1 MPPASRDILCTP
13 AREVTEFSPA
23 PGLLAVDLADTL
35 HHHGAAGLASPQA
48 GISFRLA
55 VVEREGGEPLVLMN
69 PRVTAWDGPVTEGIE
84 ECLSVPGTRS
94 VVERH
99 HALGVTYQDAAGARP
114 ALRAEGLPA
123 RVIAHEVD
131 HVDGIPGPADGA
143 GSVQGGGGTKWLLPS
158 RGAGAPRG
166 WGRGPSGRYPLH
178 RPGDPRHGTGR
189 ALKRRDVTRRGRR
202 TGGRRRS
209 S

>member
-1 MPPASRDILCTP
+1 VHAGPGGHGILPP
-13 AREVTEFSPA
+13 

-158 RGAGAPRG
+158 RGAGAPLDWEGAPLDRVP
-166 WGRGPSGRYPLH
+166 PSSPHFFFEKYRLGSR
-178 RPGDPRHGTGR
+178 
-189 ALKRRDVTRRGRR
+189 
-202 TGGRRRS
+202 
-209 S
+209 